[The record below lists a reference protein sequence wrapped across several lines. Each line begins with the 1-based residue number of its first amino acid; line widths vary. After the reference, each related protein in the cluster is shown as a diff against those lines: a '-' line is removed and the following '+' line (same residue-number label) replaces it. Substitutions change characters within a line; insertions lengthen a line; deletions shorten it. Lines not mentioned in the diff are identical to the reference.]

1 MLMLFDETGFL
12 PSMATNHDVGICIH
26 ALIDEHMEA
35 LYGEYN
41 LYSNLY
47 TWLAQYP
54 LLSHEIG
61 HVLMVSFTVSPHSSR
76 MCMMRLAYV

>member
-26 ALIDEHMEA
+26 ALIEEHMEA

-47 TWLAQYP
+47 T
-54 LLSHEIG
+54 
-61 HVLMVSFTVSPHSSR
+61 
-76 MCMMRLAYV
+76 